1 MSDAPAIL
9 PVDLDRIERALRDV
23 GTHPRPSASNPT
35 QLQVRL
41 GSDLFFVS
49 LSEGD
54 DPWLTVSAARL
65 ITRLFSRQA
74 GTLIERANQ
83 WNAQRVTPTAFV
95 QTDAQDRSFVF
106 TRLRVSTAHGLSDA
120 QLRTNVN
127 VGLKGGRQALDFID
141 GVSQPPATTA
151 PTSQRAESDDVS

>member
-65 ITRLFSRQA
+65 SQPVECAAGDTHGVCPDRCSGSFLRLYPPTRLNSTRPVRCAASNQCQC
-74 GTLIERANQ
+74 RAQ
-83 WNAQRVTPTAFV
+83 
-95 QTDAQDRSFVF
+95 
-106 TRLRVSTAHGLSDA
+106 
-120 QLRTNVN
+120 
-127 VGLKGGRQALDFID
+127 GRQTGSGLH
-141 GVSQPPATTA
+141 
-151 PTSQRAESDDVS
+151 